1 MSYYKKKQEEAINLR
16 KFTKEFTFSDGT
28 KSIWKYNLDKY
39 PNGPYE
45 VEQIYPKDYQTVEQK
60 IKKENKKV
68 SKYDQKF
75 INPVNGRLISYYR
88 AKSLG
93 ITK

>member
-1 MSYYKKKQEEAINLR
+1 MNYYKKKQEEALSLR
-16 KFTKEFTFSDGT
+16 KFTKEFVHPDGT
-28 KSIWKYNLDKY
+28 KSIWKYNLDKH

-75 INPVNGRLISYYR
+75 INPVNGRTISYYR
-88 AKSLG
+88 AKILG
-93 ITK
+93 LTK